1 MKLKFCLLTLHGLA
15 ISVILISPAIAQ
27 STTFIRNSAS
37 VTTIN
42 TNAVRQVNII
52 NVNGLVPYQN
62 NAIVPYSNNITNTSI
77 NNFGNNL
84 GSNNLG
90 ISGDR
95 IYTNIIPIGQ
105 SNTIIN
111 RTIIHPNTYSNTS
124 TTTTVGGFVT
134 NEYGRINSGEQTN
147 IYNSNYGFN
156 GNGLSPNPSFS
167 QNPNSVTIINVIPSN
182 NVVNTSNGFCVNGIC
197 TSNSV
202 QDSSRRSL
210 ILLNDYNRY
219 GSSYRIR

>member
-1 MKLKFCLLTLHGLA
+1 MKLTSCLLAFPGLA
-15 ISVILISPAIAQ
+15 VGLISVSPVLAQ
-27 STTFIRNSAS
+27 PTTFIRAGIGTGAN

-42 TNAVRQVNII
+42 TNAVRQVTII
-52 NVNGLVPYQN
+52 NVNGLVPYPN
-62 NAIVPYSNNITNTSI
+62 SVTNTAI
-77 NNFGNNL
+77 N
-84 GSNNLG
+84 NNLG
-90 ISGDR
+90 ISSNR
-95 IYTNIIPIGQ
+95 IYTNTIPIGQ
-105 SNTIIN
+105 NNTIIN
-111 RTIIHPNTYSNTS
+111 RTVNYPNTS

-134 NEYGRINSGEQTN
+134 NGYGRINPVEQTN
-147 IYNSNYGFN
+147 VYNSNYGFN
-156 GNGLSPNPSFS
+156 GSGLIQNPNFQ

-197 TSNSV
+197 TSNSI